1 MTSPGRVGSL
11 PGCRAS
17 GAIAAEKCPLSQT
30 FPALYDSARRRLE
43 KLSSLEERKAA
54 PESVF
59 TPVSCS
65 KCLRLRRQTS
75 RPAPMASVPESGPC
89 VSLHFLSLE
98 NTFLG
103 QNSPAHGEGGC
114 GSVSEG
120 PRSHAGFTW
129 LMATDTPHG
138 DLERCGRLPPGCCN
152 AEAGSKASC
161 VRRKKTATGGICNH
175 CWATQL

>member
-1 MTSPGRVGSL
+1 MISPQDPRTFQTDLGSLAPSCRGNMIEQLFGGCFDFPGRVGSL
-11 PGCRAS
+11 PVCRAS

-89 VSLHFLSLE
+89 V
-98 NTFLG
+98 G
-103 QNSPAHGEGGC
+103 PHGK
-114 GSVSEG
+114 SRG
-120 PRSHAGFTW
+120 PPGEFTW
-129 LMATDTPHG
+129 APRGNHVG
-138 DLERCGRLPPGCCN
+138 PQGKSRRPPWAITWAPWG
-152 AEAGSKASC
+152 
-161 VRRKKTATGGICNH
+161 NH
-175 CWATQL
+175 VGPQG

>member
-1 MTSPGRVGSL
+1 MCVFEHMCVSACLCVGL
-11 PGCRAS
+11 KS
-17 GAIAAEKCPLSQT
+17 GEKGKGK
-30 FPALYDSARRRLE
+30 E
-43 KLSSLEERKAA
+43 A
-54 PESVF
+54 PENGFSDLF
-59 TPVSCS
+59 LTASAW
-65 KCLRLRRQTS
+65 LLRRQNS
-75 RPAPMASVPESGPC
+75 RPGLRASILKSGPC
-89 VSLHFLSLE
+89 VSLHFLSFA

-103 QNSPAHGEGGC
+103 QCCPTHGEGGC

>member
-17 GAIAAEKCPLSQT
+17 GAIAAEKCPQSQT
-30 FPALYDSARRRLE
+30 FPALYDSAQRRLE

-59 TPVSCS
+59 SHLYLAASVW
-65 KCLRLRRQTS
+65 RLRRQTS
-75 RPAPMASVPESGPC
+75 RPAPTASVPESGPC
-89 VSLHFLSLE
+89 VSLHFLSLG

-120 PRSHAGFTW
+120 VGCHAG
-129 LMATDTPHG
+129 
-138 DLERCGRLPPGCCN
+138 
-152 AEAGSKASC
+152 
-161 VRRKKTATGGICNH
+161 V
-175 CWATQL
+175 Q